1 MPKIVIRK
9 MRRSDLNIVSELAML
24 ANPFTTKEKYCKH
37 ILDELKENPDLSF
50 VAVENGRVVGYVQA
64 EVRNDQAVL
73 EDIAVAKE
81 YQGKGIGKRLLGKEL
96 KALKRKGAGMVRAE
110 VHYKCASAIPF
121 YYKYNFRITGFVQD
135 YFGIGH
141 DTIILKLVLQ

>member
-1 MPKIVIRK
+1 MHG
-9 MRRSDLNIVSELAML
+9 SDLDTVSELAML
-24 ANPFTTKEKYCKH
+24 ANPFTTIEKYRKH
-37 ILDELKENPDLSF
+37 LLDELKENPDLSL
-50 VAVENGRVVGYVQA
+50 VAFENGRVVGYVQA
-64 EVRNDQAVL
+64 EVHNDKAML

-81 YQGKGIGKRLLGKEL
+81 HQGKGIGKLLLDKEL
-96 KALKRKGAGMVRAE
+96 KALKRKGAKIVLAE

-121 YYKYNFRITGFVQD
+121 YYKHSFRIIGSVQD